1 MNYFLFAHRTTSNFD
16 ESVQEEGENTGG
28 EDSSHEL
35 VLDNEII
42 PPQSDRYSTPKS
54 KKQNNSK
61 VQKMTPFQ
69 KEFLSNLA
77 TTEED
82 VTSDPDKAFL
92 YSLLPDYK
100 RLNYDQKTDFRIMA
114 LQYFRNVS
122 LGSNQLQSTP
132 PYFNINQNTSQNV
145 PIPNQYSNVCPSFNP
160 GLGNN
165 QNYNLM
171 PQPLPIYSSNFNP
184 NAQHSTPYSKSAYNY
199 ISDQSQQPTTSGDL
213 FEKL

>member
-1 MNYFLFAHRTTSNFD
+1 MNYYLFAHRTTSNFN
-16 ESVQEEGENTGG
+16 ENVQEKGENTGG
-28 EDSSHEL
+28 EDSSDEL
-35 VLDNEII
+35 VLDSEII
-42 PPQSDRYSTPKS
+42 PPQSDKYSTQKS

-61 VQKMTPFQ
+61 VQKMTLFQ
-69 KEFLSNLA
+69 KQLLSNLA
-77 TTEED
+77 TSEDD

-100 RLNYDQKTDFRIMA
+100 RLNYNQKTDFRLMT

-145 PIPNQYSNVCPSFNP
+145 PIPTQYSNVCPSFNP

-165 QNYNLM
+165 QNQNLM
-171 PQPLPIYSSNFNP
+171 PQPLPIYSSNCNP
-184 NAQHSTPYSKSAYNY
+184 NAQHSTPYPKSSYTY
-199 ISDQSQQPTTSGDL
+199 ISDQSQQSTTSGDL
-213 FEKL
+213 FEKF